1 MSNHPDF
8 TPFAQRMQAEGLPNI
23 FIDTFAFYY
32 AQLVTGQTGM
42 IPENGIE
49 AVTAVPDTET
59 FPLRFMDVGAQALA
73 QTAVIKLNGGL
84 GTSMGLQK
92 AKSLLPVRDGLSF
105 LDIIARQTIV
115 TNVPLILMNSF
126 VTNADSLALLEKYP
140 QLQNEIP
147 LSFMQHKEP
156 KINQADFSPAI
167 WPENP
172 NLEWCPPGHGDIYT
186 ALVSNGTLDAL
197 LAAGYEYAFVSNA
210 DNLGAVMDKVI
221 LGYFAENQ
229 FPFMMEVAD
238 RTTMD
243 KKGGHLAQQPDGQL
257 ILRELA
263 QCPPADMDTFQDI
276 SLHKYFNTNNLWLN
290 LPALKRVMQNR
301 HYKLGLPM
309 IVNAKTVDPRDRHS
323 TPVYQLETAM
333 GAAVG
338 VFPGAQA
345 VRVPRTRF
353 APVKKSLD
361 LLAVRSDAYVLTD
374 DFHILPNPER
384 TLPTLVVELDDRYYK
399 LVDQLAVRFPN
410 GIPSLIECT
419 YLSIQGDVK
428 FGRDVVCRGEV
439 ILKNE
444 GDTQMVIPD
453 GAILG

>member
-290 LPALKRVMQNR
+290 LPALKRVMQKR

-399 LVDQLAVRFPN
+399 LVDQLAERFPN